1 MCAVDQDVDRE
12 RDERPANDLSADSLR
27 AFPRSF
33 IDVRAQSPLCRAARR
48 YLDDT
53 VGSEA
58 HQNDAAGKETGDE
71 RAERLEAVIED
82 RDVAKVDATPHGQLS
97 CCDLRHTTSCPLCS
111 SGLRDQIPFH
121 SFYGVNRI
129 ATMTRHAAL
138 V

>member
-1 MCAVDQDVDRE
+1 MCAVDHNVDRE

-27 AFPRSF
+27 AFSRSF

-58 HQNDAAGKETGDE
+58 HQNDAAGEETGDE

-97 CCDLRHTTSCPLCS
+97 CCCCDLRHTTSRPLCS
-111 SGLRDQIPFH
+111 SGVRDQIPFTH
-121 SFYGVNRI
+121 FTGS
-129 ATMTRHAAL
+129 T
-138 V
+138 